1 MYKKPT
7 FETLFPDIFQEVR
20 RALVQ
25 EIPNLHEQKIGAEV
39 EMITRVLVQQ
49 NIVVLDDYKSD
60 ENKVAIGLFVYFYNM
75 NWRHLCREYGRRQSL
90 LKFLQQVISD
100 YNNTASHPNFAP
112 EIRKRRNQRTSV
124 LKLPGSSQKPEVA

>member
-25 EIPNLHEQKIGAEV
+25 EIPNLQERKIGAEV
-39 EMITRVLVQQ
+39 EMITRVLIQQ

-60 ENKVAIGLFVYFYNM
+60 ENKVAIGLFVYFFNM
-75 NWRHLCREYGRRQSL
+75 NWRYFCQEYGRRKSL
-90 LKFLQQVISD
+90 LRFLQQVIND
-100 YNNTASHPNFAP
+100 YYNMTSHPNIAP
-112 EIRKRRNQRTSV
+112 EIRKRRSQRTSV